1 MMSCYISFRTILD
14 INTDSFEEKP
24 WSQPGGNKSDFFN
37 FDFTQNSRKR
47 YCSLLMA
54 GLLHITPTN
63 VCEVKHGNR
72 VREFKSEDI
81 THFIPLPK
89 FPDRGDRLFDLP
101 KGRAIEVESNTGEC
115 RPSIDVRHLRIQDSD
130 VVIQVKVQYTLEDC
144 SGSGKERLMSID
156 SDDHGNGKVSDRDW
170 HHHQKLNVCTSEKKT
185 EAAET
190 FKKADKKV
198 GCRHTSPKR
207 KVQKHHSGRCCGVM
221 EERICPK
228 SSDDDASPIS
238 NDAEGIYYR
247 DYKSVDC
254 GRQKER
260 LHVLGYLERE
270 DFSYY
275 RGTGSSSGYSSERN
289 YQSSNFRSYGECY
302 AAKQGRWLD
311 TRSSIGEDHAVFD
324 TGLLERHWS
333 HIYGQDYG
341 WDEIYYDTDDTND
354 SYYNNNPVDFGGRHG
369 WQSQKLLRIAD
380 GKFIARDLAN
390 ELFAQKASISYLETS
405 MLERIRAKQ
414 ESDSHGMLI
423 GDRQFKCPTYKLTGE
438 GSIAKC
444 VSRNYN
450 TNYRCKH
457 DHPVLM
463 CRDSLHLIVEER
475 KAGSEIKTLFRFN
488 CMYNHSIANLL
499 YCC

>member
-1 MMSCYISFRTILD
+1 M
-14 INTDSFEEKP
+14 
-24 WSQPGGNKSDFFN
+24 
-37 FDFTQNSRKR
+37 
-47 YCSLLMA
+47 
-54 GLLHITPTN
+54 
-63 VCEVKHGNR
+63 
-72 VREFKSEDI
+72 
-81 THFIPLPK
+81 
-89 FPDRGDRLFDLP
+89 
-101 KGRAIEVESNTGEC
+101 
-115 RPSIDVRHLRIQDSD
+115 
-130 VVIQVKVQYTLEDC
+130 
-144 SGSGKERLMSID
+144 
-156 SDDHGNGKVSDRDW
+156 
-170 HHHQKLNVCTSEKKT
+170 
-185 EAAET
+185 
-190 FKKADKKV
+190 
-198 GCRHTSPKR
+198 
-207 KVQKHHSGRCCGVM
+207 
-221 EERICPK
+221 
-228 SSDDDASPIS
+228 
-238 NDAEGIYYR
+238 
-247 DYKSVDC
+247 
-254 GRQKER
+254 
-260 LHVLGYLERE
+260 
-270 DFSYY
+270 
-275 RGTGSSSGYSSERN
+275 
-289 YQSSNFRSYGECY
+289 
-302 AAKQGRWLD
+302 
-311 TRSSIGEDHAVFD
+311 FD

-450 TNYRCKH
+450 TNCRCKH
-457 DHPVLM
+457 DHPALM